1 MTSPPSLPL
10 VIAHRGASAIELEN
24 SLAAFRAAAGQGADA
39 VELDVHA
46 TQDGELVVYHD
57 PSIMGLPIAQA
68 SMRDLSRLRL
78 VNGEPLPTLAQ
89 SLDVI
94 GPRLKVF
101 VEVKVLDPRWDDRLL
116 AALEQGPNPAG
127 YAVHSFAYHVV
138 RRLGQKR
145 PTLPRGILC
154 EVETRSP
161 KQTLDD
167 ATAQTLW
174 QERSTLDDQLVKTVH
189 GLGASLF
196 AWTVDNPTEMERL
209 VRWGV
214 DGLCTNHPERARRVV
229 DARAA

>member
-1 MTSPPSLPL
+1 MTAPPRHPL

-46 TQDGELVVYHD
+46 TLDGELVVFHD

-68 SMRDLSRLRL
+68 RIHDLSRLRL
-78 VNGEPLPTLAQ
+78 PNGEALPTLAQ
-89 SLDVI
+89 ALDVI
-94 GPRLKVF
+94 GPKLKVF
-101 VEVKVLDPRWDDRLL
+101 VEVKVLDPRWDERLL
-116 AALEQGPNPAG
+116 ATLDQGPNPAG
-127 YAVHSFAYHVV
+127 YAVHSFAFHVV

-145 PTLPRGILC
+145 PTLPRGILS

-167 ATAQTLW
+167 AMAQTLW
-174 QERSTLDDQLVKTVH
+174 QERSSLDEHLVKTVH
-189 GLGASLF
+189 DLGASVI
-196 AWTVDNPTEMERL
+196 AWTVDNPSDLERFL
-209 VRWGV
+209 RWGV

>member
-1 MTSPPSLPL
+1 
-10 VIAHRGASAIELEN
+10 
-24 SLAAFRAAAGQGADA
+24 
-39 VELDVHA
+39 VH
-46 TQDGELVVYHD
+46 
-57 PSIMGLPIAQA
+57 
-68 SMRDLSRLRL
+68 DLSLLRL

-89 SLDVI
+89 ALDVI
-94 GPRLKVF
+94 GPTLKVF
-101 VEVKVLDPRWDDRLL
+101 VEVKVLDPRWDERLL
-116 AALEQGPNPAG
+116 AMLDQGPNPAG
-127 YAVHSFAYHVV
+127 YAIHSFASHVV

-145 PTLPRGILC
+145 PTLPRGILS
-154 EVETRSP
+154 EVEMRSP

-174 QERSTLDDQLVKTVH
+174 QERSSLDEQLVKTVH

-196 AWTVDNPTEMERL
+196 AWTVDNPTDLERL